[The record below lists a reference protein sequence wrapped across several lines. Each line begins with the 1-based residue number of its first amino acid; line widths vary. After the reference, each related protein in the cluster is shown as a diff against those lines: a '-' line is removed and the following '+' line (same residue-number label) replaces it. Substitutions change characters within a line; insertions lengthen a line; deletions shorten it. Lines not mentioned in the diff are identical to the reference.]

1 MKATKR
7 SRGEVLASF
16 QGSPHLT
23 RLEIQEKTGLS
34 RVTISQHIQKF
45 ITSGVLIPSDQL
57 PSNGGRKAT
66 SLCLNPNGGF
76 IGICYFS
83 ATSLT
88 VAIANL
94 LGDVIDSKY
103 QEIDISDGPN
113 ENLPLATQWLT
124 DLFKKI
130 PKSKR
135 LGVVVGVPGPV
146 AHESG
151 RVVSP
156 PIMQG
161 WDSINISGHFEKSF
175 KIPAYL
181 ENDVN
186 LMTLA
191 EHRLIYPEIDNLLLV
206 KLGTGIGS
214 GIIINGQL
222 HRGSDGSA
230 GDIGHIQLDALKGSL
245 CRCGHSECVE
255 SFSGG
260 WALVEK
266 VRGEG
271 YSVDCLRDI
280 ANIARQGDVK
290 ILRLLTEAS
299 GYVGHAIAVAVNL
312 LNPSKVVV
320 VGRTV
325 DASDRILAIIKE
337 VVYQRAAALAT
348 KNLEIVP
355 SKLPVERGLLG
366 AAQLG
371 LDKFFF
377 ANADI

>member
-1 MKATKR
+1 MKTTQR
-7 SRGEVLASF
+7 SRNEIIGSF
-16 QGSPHLT
+16 QGNPHLT
-23 RLEIQEKTGLS
+23 RLEIQEKTGFS
-34 RVTISQHIQKF
+34 RVTISQNIQN
-45 ITSGVLIPSDQL
+45 LISTGLLVPSNQL

-66 SLCLNPNGGF
+66 SLSLNPTGGF
-76 IGICYFS
+76 VGICYFS

-94 LGDVIDSKY
+94 VGEITDSLH
-103 QEIDISDGPN
+103 QEINISDGPN
-113 ENLPLATQWLT
+113 ENLPLATQWLS

-135 LGVVVGVPGPV
+135 LGVLIGVPGPV

-161 WDSINISGHFEKSF
+161 WDSINISGHFEKAF
-175 KIPAYL
+175 GIPAYL

-191 EHRLIYPEIDNLLLV
+191 EHRLVYPDVDNLLLV

-214 GIIINGQL
+214 GIIIGGRL
-222 HRGSDGSA
+222 HRGAEGSA
-230 GDIGHIQLDALKGSL
+230 GDIGHVQLDALKGSL
-245 CRCGHSECVE
+245 CRCGHNECVE
-255 SFSGG
+255 SFAGG
-260 WALVEK
+260 WALVGK
-266 VRGEG
+266 VKELG

-280 ANIARQGDVK
+280 ANIARQGDVT

-299 GYVGHAIAVAVNL
+299 SYVGHAIALAVNL

-325 DASDRILAIIKE
+325 DASDRILAVIKE

-355 SKLPVERGLLG
+355 SRLPVERGLLG

-377 ANADI
+377 ENAEI